1 MAQTYSPPREVK
13 LTLGHDNPHT
23 INCPV
28 CLAAR
33 AEKLDPEK
41 FGLLPFRLAAQ
52 VWLKEKHGTTDR
64 KQAPVPKTFEQ
75 HEYYIRTLMPFF
87 GDFPL
92 NEIHIGQV
100 QSYVDMRLQTPR
112 KITPKQAQG
121 DLNLNPELNFNR
133 LVGPSVVRHEVSF
146 LAQVLDRANLWK
158 AIKEHYSPPKLPK
171 STVGKALEPDEEK
184 RLFTVAYSNRRWK
197 VCYWGSLIS
206 AQTGADPGEI
216 QHLHLNDINLANM
229 TMRIRDGL
237 KNEHRDRIIEIVH
250 LPDVVWAFKQIL
262 SRFYRI
268 CRRQGIRADG
278 EHYILP
284 GRAAGAAGYDVTKP
298 MGSWKKAWAAL
309 TAVAGLR
316 VRMKDL
322 RHHALTKALENPELS
337 ERTIIEIFGH
347 VSKEMWRVYSHIRRK
362 PKQDAMK
369 TLHFSRPQAPP
380 PVDLVETVD
389 IGPDLPP
396 NYTETKSA
404 KKG

>member
-1 MAQTYSPPREVK
+1 M
-13 LTLGHDNPHT
+13 TLGHDNPHT
-23 INCPV
+23 INCRV
-28 CLAAR
+28 CIAAR
-33 AEKLDPEK
+33 AEKLDPAK
-41 FGLLPFRLAAQ
+41 FGLLPFKLAAPH
-52 VWLKEKHGTTDR
+52 WLKEKHGTTDR

-75 HEYYIRTLMPFF
+75 HEYYIRTLLPFF

-100 QSYVDMRLQTPR
+100 ESYVDMRLQTPR
-112 KITPKQAQG
+112 KISVSRQSQ
-121 DLNLNPELNFNR
+121 LELNPELNFNT
-133 LVGPSVVRHEVSF
+133 LVGPSVVRHEISF
-146 LAQVLDRANLWK
+146 LAQVMGPALWK
-158 AIKEHYSPPKLPK
+158 PIKEHYKPPKLPK
-171 STVGKALEPDEEK
+171 STVGRALEPDEET

-216 QHLHLNDINLANM
+216 QHLHLNDINLNNM

-262 SRFYRI
+262 SRYYRI
-268 CRRQGIRADG
+268 CKHLGIQADG
-278 EHYILP
+278 DHYIFP
-284 GRAAGAAGYDVTKP
+284 GRTAGVAGYDVNKP
-298 MGSWKKAWAAL
+298 MSSWKKAWAAL
-309 TAVAGLR
+309 TEMAGLIGY
-316 VRMKDL
+316 RMKDL

-362 PKQDAMK
+362 PKQEAMK

-380 PVDLVETVD
+380 PVELVETVD
-389 IGPDLPP
+389 ISTPFESNPMQVKGGK
-396 NYTETKSA
+396 KS
-404 KKG
+404 